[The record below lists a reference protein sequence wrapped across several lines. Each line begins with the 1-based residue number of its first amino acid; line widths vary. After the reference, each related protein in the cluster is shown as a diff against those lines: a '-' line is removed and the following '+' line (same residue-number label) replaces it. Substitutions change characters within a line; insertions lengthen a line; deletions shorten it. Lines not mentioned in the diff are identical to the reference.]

1 MVEWKNI
8 LEKILKYEKYI
19 ILLILNLNEN
29 KKAYFFVVFKEKPK
43 FVLGL

>member
-19 ILLILNLNEN
+19 ILLILNLIEN
-29 KKAYFFVVFKEKPK
+29 KKAYFFCVFKKKSK